1 MRKRLFTSSKGII
14 GIISVCIII
23 GLCAIFFAIW
33 NVHNYKQQ
41 QIKQYQNELSIQATI
56 ISNGINGIYKG
67 HHKTLKILANE
78 PDIIQALLNK
88 KKHDFSNDFCSL
100 DNIFT
105 QNQPEISS
113 VTIIDKRG
121 FMFHRHPLI
130 NDSIIDYSDKEDVAH
145 ILQEEKTHI
154 SNVFINSENKPSIS
168 ISNPVFNKNNFIGIV
183 RITVYLEIIKNLFL
197 TPIEIENRT
206 VAILNSRG
214 DYIYHSDEHLLNKNY
229 KDAILEYKTKFPKQS
244 WKNLEGMMDKIYKNE
259 IGVSTFY
266 NVNFETN
273 KIQQRIAAY
282 RSIQMLN
289 KTLYIV
295 VCEDY
300 NSVML
305 PARKYIGKFWIFI
318 LVVLIL
324 LSTVTFTLLNSR
336 KKRRIL
342 FKENEYLKEIND
354 KTIEIKEQ
362 RDEYLLLIE
371 EFGLQNNALIE
382 ADLQI
387 KKNEK
392 YLRSIFKSSSIG
404 IGVVNNRVLTF
415 INEQFCEITGY
426 KEEDLIN
433 KSARIVYP
441 NIDEYERVGKYKYE
455 QIEMVGTGTIET
467 IFKRKDGE
475 LINVIL
481 SSTPIDIDDLSKGIT
496 FSVLDITKR
505 KQAEIALKESEKKYR
520 ALYHNA
526 PLSYQYLNDDDEIMD
541 VNPKWLKTLGYD
553 KDEVIGKWFGEFLHP
568 DWIKHFEKNF
578 QVFKKQGYVNNVI
591 SKIKHKNGHYLDI
604 EFEGYIGNNSDGSFK
619 QTYCVF
625 QDITERKRSE
635 ISLKREKEFTEKI
648 INTSNAIIV
657 GLDKN
662 HMIRIFNEGAE
673 RITEYKASEVIG
685 KDWFTLFF
693 KSEMIKEMN
702 KVWKDAWGSSFHSY
716 ENQILT
722 KNNKNR
728 IISWQTSGFYREKDE
743 KFNLLISIGEDIT
756 NRIEVERELKES
768 KETQD
773 KILDAF
779 EYGIYLCSS
788 DYKIQYL
795 NPTMKDKIGYDA
807 VGEKCHKAIY
817 NSNEI
822 CSWCYFEELKSKKE
836 RKVVIEIER
845 NNRYYFVSSM
855 LLQDNSKLTVYH
867 DITSRKKA
875 EMELIESEA
884 KFRMLFNT
892 ANEAIFLINNNN
904 EFIEINDEA
913 VKRYGYTKEE
923 FLGMHTYQ
931 LSPFKLDAK
940 TNKEMDAVFKCENKQ
955 FIHKQ
960 RKADGTI
967 FPVEISSRKIFYNN
981 ETAFLVVVHDISE
994 REQQQQLIF
1003 NAAIQAE
1010 EKERARVASDIH
1022 DGVSPMLSALKIY
1035 IQSLKK
1041 HDNKEIVDEIH
1052 KRIEFTIDE
1061 TLEGIAEISNNL
1073 SPHILRNFGLVKAIE
1088 SFSKKIKNIKFDIE
1102 ANDIDGLE
1110 INAETTLYRVT
1121 TELINNT
1128 LKHSKASKI
1137 SISVN
1142 KGTDVKYTYKDNG
1155 QGFDIETMD
1164 SEGMGLF
1171 NLSNRI
1177 HSINGSINFI
1187 NKNGI
1192 NVVIRIPLN

>member
-1 MRKRLFTSSKGII
+1 MRKRLFTFSKRII
-14 GIISVCIII
+14 RILSVCIIL
-23 GLCAIFFAIW
+23 GLIATFFAVW
-33 NVHNYKQQ
+33 NVQNYKQQ
-41 QIKQYQNELSIQATI
+41 QIKQHQNELSIQATI
-56 ISNGINGIYKG
+56 ISNGINGIYEG

-88 KKHDFSNDFCSL
+88 ETHDFSKDFCSL
-100 DNIFT
+100 DNIFS
-105 QNQPEISS
+105 QHRPEIST
-113 VTIIDKRG
+113 VTIIDKNG

-130 NDSIIDYSDKEDVAH
+130 NDSIINYSDKEDVAH
-145 ILQEEKTHI
+145 ILQEEKPHI

-168 ISNPVFNKNNFIGIV
+168 ISNPVFNNNNFIGVV
-183 RITVYLEIIKNLFL
+183 RITVYLEIIRNLFF

-214 DYIYHSDEHLLNKNY
+214 DYIYHSDEYLLNKNY
-229 KDAILEYKTKFPKQS
+229 KDVISENKMKFPKQS
-244 WKNLEGMMDKIYKNE
+244 LQSFEGMMDKIYKKE
-259 IGVSTFY
+259 TGVTTFY

-273 KIQQRIAAY
+273 QIQQRIAAY
-282 RSIQMLN
+282 RSIQILN

-300 NSVML
+300 NIIML
-305 PARKYIGKFWIFI
+305 PTRKYIGKFWIFI
-318 LVVLIL
+318 IVILIL
-324 LSTVTFTLLNSR
+324 LSIITFTLLNSR
-336 KKRRIL
+336 KKRLIL
-342 FKENEYLKEIND
+342 LKENEYLKEIND

-392 YLRSIFKSSSIG
+392 YLKSIFKSSSIG

-415 INEQFCEITGY
+415 INERFCEITGY
-426 KEEDLIN
+426 VEEELIN
-433 KSARIVYP
+433 KSARIFYP
-441 NIDEYERVGKYKYE
+441 TIDEYERVGKYKYE
-455 QIEMVGTGTIET
+455 QIKELGTGTIET
-467 IFKRKDGE
+467 VFKRKDGE

-481 SSTPIDIDDLSKGIT
+481 SSTPIDTDDLSKGVT

-505 KQAEIALKESEKKYR
+505 KQAETALKENEKKYR

-541 VNPKWLKTLGYD
+541 VNPKWLKTLGFD
-553 KDEVIGKWFGEFLHP
+553 RDEVIGKWFGEFVHP

-578 QVFKKQGYVNNVI
+578 QVFKKQGYVHNVI
-591 SKIKHKNGHYLDI
+591 FKIKHKNGHYLDI
-604 EFEGYIGNNSDGSFK
+604 EFEGYIGNNADGSFK

-625 QDITERKRSE
+625 QDITERKSAE

-657 GLDKN
+657 GLDKD

-673 RITEYKASEVIG
+673 RITGYKASEVTG
-685 KDWFTLFF
+685 KDWFILFF
-693 KSEMIKEMN
+693 IPEMFDTMN
-702 KVWKDAWGSSFHSY
+702 KVWNDAWGSGSHSY

-722 KNNKNR
+722 KNNKKR
-728 IISWQTSGFYREKDE
+728 IISWQTSGFYKEKNE
-743 KFNLLISIGEDIT
+743 KHNLLISIGEDIT
-756 NRIEVERELKES
+756 DRIEVEKELKET

-779 EYGIYLCSS
+779 EFGIYLCSS

-795 NPTMKDKIGYDA
+795 NPSMKAKIGYDA

-817 NSNEI
+817 NSDEM
-822 CSWCYFEELKSKKE
+822 CSWCYFGELKSKKE

-845 NNRYYFVSSM
+845 NNCYYLVSSM

-867 DITSRKKA
+867 DITSRKKV
-875 EMELIESEA
+875 ETELIESEA

-892 ANEAIFLINNNN
+892 ANEAIFLINNNK

-913 VKRYGYTKEE
+913 VKRYGYSKKE
-923 FLGMHTYQ
+923 FLEMHTYQ
-931 LSPFKLDAK
+931 LSAFDLDMK
-940 TNKEMDAVFKCENKQ
+940 INNEIDSVFKYDKKQ
-955 FIHKQ
+955 YIHKHK
-960 RKADGTI
+960 KADGTI
-967 FPVEISSRKIFYNN
+967 FPVEISSRKIIYNH
-981 ETAFLVVVHDISE
+981 ETAFLFVVHDISE

-1010 EKERARVASDIH
+1010 EKERARVAGDIH

-1041 HDNKEIVDEIH
+1041 HDKKEIVDEIH
-1052 KRIEFTIDE
+1052 NRIEFTIDE
-1061 TLEGIAEISNNL
+1061 TIEGIAEISNNL
-1073 SPHILRNFGLVKAIE
+1073 SPHILRNFGLIKAIE
-1088 SFSKKIKNIKFDIE
+1088 SFSKKIKDIKFDIK
-1102 ANDIDGLE
+1102 ANDIDDLE
-1110 INAETTLYRVT
+1110 INTETTLYRVT

-1128 LKHSKASKI
+1128 LKHSKANKI
-1137 SISVN
+1137 YIKVN
-1142 KGTDVKYTYKDNG
+1142 KGTDIKYTYKDNG
-1155 QGFDIETMD
+1155 QGFDIETVD
-1164 SEGMGLF
+1164 SKGMGLF

-1187 NKNGI
+1187 NKKGI

>member
-88 KKHDFSNDFCSL
+88 KTHDFSNDFCSL

-505 KQAEIALKESEKKYR
+505 KQAEIALKESEKKFK
-520 ALYHNA
+520 AFFESNKAAIFQIHTNTGKIINA
-526 PLSYQYLNDDDEIMD
+526 NNAAKRFYQYNGDEFLDKTIFDINILSKEELKGKMELAIKEELNSFTSKHKIASGELRDVEIYAS
-541 VNPKWLKTLGYD
+541 PIKI
-553 KDEVIGKWFGEFLHP
+553 KDEVILFTIVH
-568 DWIKHFEKNF
+568 
-578 QVFKKQGYVNNVI
+578 
-591 SKIKHKNGHYLDI
+591 
-604 EFEGYIGNNSDGSFK
+604 
-619 QTYCVF
+619 
-625 QDITERKRSE
+625 DITQRLEA
-635 ISLKREKEFTEKI
+635 EKC
-648 INTSNAIIV
+648 
-657 GLDKN
+657 
-662 HMIRIFNEGAE
+662 
-673 RITEYKASEVIG
+673 
-685 KDWFTLFF
+685 
-693 KSEMIKEMN
+693 
-702 KVWKDAWGSSFHSY
+702 
-716 ENQILT
+716 
-722 KNNKNR
+722 
-728 IISWQTSGFYREKDE
+728 
-743 KFNLLISIGEDIT
+743 
-756 NRIEVERELKES
+756 LKES
-768 KETQD
+768 KEIQD

-779 EYGIYLCSS
+779 DDGAYLCSS
-788 DYKIQYL
+788 DFEIQYL

-1088 SFSKKIKNIKFDIE
+1088 SFSKKIKDIKFDIE

-1155 QGFDIETMD
+1155 QGFDIETID